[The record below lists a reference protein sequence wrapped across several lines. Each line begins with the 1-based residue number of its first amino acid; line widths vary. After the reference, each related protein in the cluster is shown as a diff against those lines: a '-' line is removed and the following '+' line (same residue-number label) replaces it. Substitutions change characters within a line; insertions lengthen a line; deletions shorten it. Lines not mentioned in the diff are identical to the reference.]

1 MWLMLLGSG
10 QQQTA
15 RLHLKVA
22 QEQIRVSVMY
32 AGRRRIGGGT
42 DAHPAASPATTVVV
56 VVAAAA
62 VVVRIVVG
70 AGRVGAARIAQP
82 GVGAGR
88 KVGVSLIGTGI
99 VAQI

>member
-1 MWLMLLGSG
+1 
-10 QQQTA
+10 
-15 RLHLKVA
+15 
-22 QEQIRVSVMY
+22 
-32 AGRRRIGGGT
+32 
-42 DAHPAASPATTVVV
+42 
-56 VVAAAA
+56 VAAAA

>member
-1 MWLMLLGSG
+1 
-10 QQQTA
+10 
-15 RLHLKVA
+15 
-22 QEQIRVSVMY
+22 MY

-99 VAQI
+99 VAQIGDVVATVEAVMRLTGMQTRPDRLI